1 MAASP
6 AQCRGC
12 WRRNPQSEAHR
23 DRHRLNAAPTAASR
37 RRADDHL
44 GRCVERARCR
54 GCSITWMRTRSRN
67 CAARPNGSGL
77 RSRPGRAPADRA
89 YSGPAPRRLSRG
101 RIGTHSRGR
110 AGGQRSGRLAN
121 VDALDLAAGKVQ
133 SERRRIALDCA
144 CARRRTRRCMS
155 AATPLPKPRN
165 FPRSRPMKVGSSAG
179 TSSTA
184 HSIRRITRAS
194 RHAYLRCRYWRA
206 SA

>member
-6 AQCRGC
+6 TQCRGC
-12 WRRNPQSEAHR
+12 WRRNTQSEAHR

-77 RSRPGRAPADRA
+77 RSGPGRAPADRA
-89 YSGPAPRRLSRG
+89 DRLRVVYQERGSERTVEAERVVNERDVSRTSTPSTLPPV
-101 RIGTHSRGR
+101 RSSRN
-110 AGGQRSGRLAN
+110 AGGSLSIRAW
-121 VDALDLAAGKVQ
+121 
-133 SERRRIALDCA
+133 
-144 CARRRTRRCMS
+144 ARRRTRRCLS
-155 AATPLPKPRN
+155 AVTPSPKPRN

-179 TSSTA
+179 TSSRA
-184 HSIRRITRAS
+184 QSIRRITRAS
-194 RHAYLRCRYWRA
+194 RHAYLRCRYWRR
-206 SA
+206 